1 MESLSVPPVVSTDW
15 LAGRL
20 GDPLLAILDASWHLP
35 TSGRDARAEFL
46 AAHLPGARFF
56 DLDEVSDLRSPLPHM
71 MPTADQFGAAA
82 GRLGIG
88 NDTTVVVYDGSGAN
102 MSAARVWWMFRTF
115 GHDRVTVLDGG
126 SGKWRAEGRPL
137 ERGEPTP
144 PACRFVTRLSP
155 GRTRTSA
162 EVAAALSDGS
172 AQVVDARSADRFAGA
187 APEPRPGIPSGHMP
201 GALSLPY
208 SDLVRGDGTVLDP
221 AALRERLIAA
231 GIRFDRPVIATCGS
245 GVSACT
251 ILHALHRLGHDT
263 ATLYDGAW
271 TEWAGTGMPVEG
283 GDR

>member
-1 MESLSVPPVVSTDW
+1 MESLSLPPVVSTDW

-20 GDPLLAILDASWHLP
+20 GDPALAILDASWYLP

-56 DLDEVSDLRSPLPHM
+56 DLDEVSDPRSPLPHM
-71 MPTADQFGAAA
+71 MPGAEQFGAAA
-82 GRLGIG
+82 GRLGIS
-88 NDTTVVVYDGSGAN
+88 NDSTVVVYDGSGGN
-102 MSAARVWWMFRTF
+102 MSAARVWWMFGTF

-137 ERGEPTP
+137 ESGEPSP
-144 PACRFVTRLSP
+144 RACRFVARLRP
-155 GRTRTSA
+155 GRTRTRT
-162 EVAAALSDGS
+162 EVAAALSDGR
-172 AQVVDARSADRFAGA
+172 AQVVDARSAPRFAGA

-201 GALSLPY
+201 GALCLPY
-208 SDLVRGDGTVLDP
+208 ADLVRDDGTVLD
-221 AALRERLIAA
+221 AAAVRARLIAA

-251 ILHALHRLGHDT
+251 ILHALHRLGHGM

-271 TEWAGTGMPVEG
+271 TEWASTGMPVEG